1 MQKGAKSAAVA
12 VGRSEGP
19 PPLQT
24 PIACEAKHEEKG
36 RKEGGRSSNDKGNNE
51 TGLEAMERLR
61 FLASLR
67 LAGTAQT
74 EGGGTTITTYLD
86 NNH

>member
-36 RKEGGRSSNDKGNNE
+36 GRSSNDKGNAQF
-51 TGLEAMERLR
+51 LEKSR
-61 FLASLR
+61 FENKINKRIL
-67 LAGTAQT
+67 
-74 EGGGTTITTYLD
+74 IDY
-86 NNH
+86 